1 MTPLT
6 ELAWVG
12 VALVTVFAVLA
23 MLHTLASR
31 VQNERLVAEIT
42 AKAARLRARYHK
54 SAAEAAEAEIIVV
67 DEAPAD
73 EQRRA
78 A

>member
-1 MTPLT
+1 
-6 ELAWVG
+6 
-12 VALVTVFAVLA
+12 